1 MSTHILTRK
10 VLALGGLL
18 SALAFT
24 QAAWADE
31 PAKVA
36 PKAETPRQCFYSSNM
51 SSFKE
56 AGDRAVYIRVGV
68 KDLYRLDL
76 FSTCHDLRWAQ
87 TIGVE
92 SRGSSWI
99 CSGSNSDAVL
109 IVPSTLGPERCMVT
123 DVKKLTDAEIDALPR
138 KDRP

>member
-1 MSTHILTRK
+1 MSAQILTHK
-10 VLALGGLL
+10 VLAFGGLL
-18 SALAFT
+18 SAMALAT
-24 QAAWADE
+24 AALADE
-31 PAKVA
+31 PGKAA
-36 PKAETPRQCFYSSNM
+36 PKAPTPRQCFYSSNM

-56 AGDRAVYIRVGV
+56 AGDQAVYIRVGV

-76 FSTCHDLRWAQ
+76 FGTCHDLRWAQ

-99 CSGSNSDAVL
+99 CAGSNSDAVL

-123 DVKKLTDAEIDALPR
+123 DVKKLTDAEIDVMPR

>member
-1 MSTHILTRK
+1 MSAQILGLK
-10 VLALGGLL
+10 LLAIGGLL
-18 SALAFT
+18 SAMAFT

-31 PAKVA
+31 PAKA
-36 PKAETPRQCFYSSNM
+36 ALKAATPRQCFYSSNM

-56 AGDRAVYIRVGV
+56 AGDQAVYVRVGV

-76 FSTCHDLRWAQ
+76 FSTCNDLRWAQ
-87 TIGVE
+87 SIGVE

-99 CSGSNSDAVL
+99 CSGITDAVL
-109 IVPSTLGPERCMVT
+109 IVPSTLGPERCPVT
-123 DVKKLTDAEIDALPR
+123 GITKLTPAEIEALPR

>member
-1 MSTHILTRK
+1 MSAHIFTRK

-18 SALAFT
+18 SALTFSHTTRAE
-24 QAAWADE
+24 E
-31 PAKVA
+31 PAKAA
-36 PKAETPRQCFYSSNM
+36 PKAPTPRQCFYSSNM

-56 AGDRAVYIRVGV
+56 AGDQAVYVRVGV

-76 FSTCHDLRWAQ
+76 FGTCHDLRWAQ

-92 SRGSSWI
+92 ARGSSWI
-99 CSGSNSDAVL
+99 CSGITDAVL
-109 IVPSTLGPERCMVT
+109 IVPSTLGPERCPVT
-123 DVKKLTDAEIDALPR
+123 GVTKLTPAEIEALPR

>member
-1 MSTHILTRK
+1 MSAQFLTLK

-18 SALAFT
+18 SAMAFT

-31 PAKVA
+31 PAKAA
-36 PKAETPRQCFYSSNM
+36 PKAATPRQCFYSSNM

-56 AGDRAVYIRVGV
+56 AGDRAVYVRVGV

-76 FSTCHDLRWAQ
+76 FGTCHDLRWAQ

-99 CSGSNSDAVL
+99 CSGITDAVL
-109 IVPSTLGPERCMVT
+109 IVPSTLGPERCPVT
-123 DVKKLTDAEIDALPR
+123 GVTKLTSAEIEALPR

>member
-1 MSTHILTRK
+1 MSAHILTRK
-10 VLALGGLL
+10 VLALSGLL
-18 SALAFT
+18 SALAFAP
-24 QAAWADE
+24 AAWADG

-36 PKAETPRQCFYSSNM
+36 PKATAPRQCFYSSNM

-56 AGDRAVYIRVGV
+56 AGDQAVYIRVGI

-76 FSTCHDLRWAQ
+76 FGTCHDLRWAQ

-99 CSGSNSDAVL
+99 CAGSNSDAVL

-123 DVKKLTDAEIDALPR
+123 EVKKLTESEIDALPR

>member
-1 MSTHILTRK
+1 MSAHILTCK
-10 VLALGGLL
+10 ALAIGGLL
-18 SALAFT
+18 SAMAFT
-24 QAAWADE
+24 QSAWADE
-31 PAKVA
+31 PAKAA
-36 PKAETPRQCFYSSNM
+36 PKAATPRQCFYSSNM

-56 AGDRAVYIRVGV
+56 AGDQAVYVRVGV

-76 FSTCHDLRWAQ
+76 FGTCHDLRWAQ

-99 CSGSNSDAVL
+99 CSGVTDAVL
-109 IVPSTLGPERCMVT
+109 IVPSTLGPERCSVT
-123 DVKKLTDAEIDALPR
+123 RVTKLTPADIEALPR

>member
-1 MSTHILTRK
+1 MSAHILGLK
-10 VLALGGLL
+10 VLAFGGLL
-18 SALAFT
+18 SAMALAT
-24 QAAWADE
+24 GALADE
-31 PAKVA
+31 PTKAA
-36 PKAETPRQCFYSSNM
+36 PKAATPRQCFYSSNM

-56 AGDRAVYIRVGV
+56 AGDRAVYVRVGV